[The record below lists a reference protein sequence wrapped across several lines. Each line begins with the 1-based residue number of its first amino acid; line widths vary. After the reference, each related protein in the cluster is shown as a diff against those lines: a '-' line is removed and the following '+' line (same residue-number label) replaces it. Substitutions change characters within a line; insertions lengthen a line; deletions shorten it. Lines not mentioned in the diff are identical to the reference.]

1 MINLNA
7 LRTPYDNI
15 RPKSFF
21 AERKNMINGDILA
34 SESGKTFNPS
44 WNMNKKAS
52 NKPIKAQNADL
63 SELKVILP
71 WALFLTMAIANILI
85 SL

>member
-1 MINLNA
+1 MTNLNA
-7 LRTPYDNI
+7 LRAPYDNI

-21 AERKNMINGDILA
+21 AERKNMINGAILA

-44 WNMNKKAS
+44 WNRNKKAS
-52 NKPIKAQNADL
+52 NKPVNNQNADL

-71 WALFLTMAIANILI
+71 WALFLTMAITNILI